1 MSKLRAVV
9 VVAAMVG
16 CSLLVSPVPA
26 SAGPG
31 ISEHPQPPTQPAGS
45 VPSELQQWI
54 DATIPAPSFA
64 PAPSPPTRALPAEL
78 AALWQ
83 AVRSAPSG
91 DRIFDEWPS
100 GLDALAPGDIVEWR
114 DVTATSALLVT
125 EPISRAVLLKFRTTD
140 ASGRPS
146 FGTATLMIPA
156 AAWTGPGEQPVLV
169 SALPINSLGLNC
181 TTSYAMA
188 HGLRNNLFGD
198 DLFPPTTAWA
208 LSRGYAVLIPDHEG
222 PWMAYAEPNVA
233 GHVVLD
239 AIRAVRN
246 LFPAE
251 FEGSRVAVGGYSG
264 GAIAS
269 YAAAMLLDEYAPE
282 LAGVVVG
289 AAMGGLVTDYRM
301 VAQRFDGSSE
311 SGILL
316 AVALAMGREYPEIL
330 AHMNHLAQW
339 VASSPIKDT
348 CGDSNGPLGVV
359 GIPIEVAADI
369 ADPLDSDI
377 ADAIFART
385 DLTNR
390 KSGVPLYI
398 YHAATDFWIPF
409 ENGYNLYRDQC
420 ARGVP
425 AVHRT
430 EPGEHIIALFT
441 GFPGEIGW
449 LDGRLRGEPAPNE
462 CRAGS

>member
-1 MSKLRAVV
+1 MSKLRVVV

-16 CSLLVSPVPA
+16 CSLLVGPVPA
-26 SAGPG
+26 SADPG
-31 ISEHPQPPTQPAGS
+31 TSEHPQPTQPAGS
-45 VPSELQQWI
+45 LPFELQQWI
-54 DATIPAPSFA
+54 DANIPAPALA
-64 PAPSPPTRALPAEL
+64 PAPAPPTRALSTEL

-114 DVTATSALLVT
+114 DVTATSAPLVVA
-125 EPISRAVLLKFRTTD
+125 PISRAVLLKFRTTD
-140 ASGRPS
+140 ATGRPS
-146 FGTATLMIPA
+146 FGTATLVIPA
-156 AAWTGPGEQPVLV
+156 AAWTGPGERPVLV
-169 SALPINSLGLNC
+169 NALPINSLGLNC
-181 TTSYAMA
+181 TPSYAMA
-188 HGLRNNLFGD
+188 HGLHSKFNAG

-208 LSRGYAVLIPDHEG
+208 VSRGYAALIPDHEG
-222 PWMAYAEPNVA
+222 PWMAYAEPKVA

-246 LFPAE
+246 ELPAE
-251 FEGSRVAVGGYSG
+251 FGGSRFAIGGYSG

-282 LAGVVVG
+282 LAGAVVG
-289 AAMGGLVTDYRM
+289 ATMGGLVTDYRM
-301 VAQRFDGSSE
+301 VAHRFNGSSA

-316 AVALAMGREYPEIL
+316 VVALAMGREYPEIL
-330 AHMNHLAQW
+330 GHMNHLTQW
-339 VASSPIKDT
+339 LATSPIKDT

-359 GIPIEVAADI
+359 GVPIDAAADI
-369 ADPLDSDI
+369 ADPLNSDV

-385 DLTNR
+385 ALTNR

-398 YHAATDFWIPF
+398 YHAANDFWIPF
-409 ENGYNLYRDQC
+409 ENGYDLYRDQC

-425 AVHRT
+425 AMHRT